1 MSGEWGLYSFL
12 GAGFSFAAYA
22 AAALLHEGGHALA
35 GYLAGAT
42 CLWIRVGGL
51 LWVPGGGI
59 FVKGWNLER
68 PGECALFCPDK
79 RSCYA
84 AALGGCIMNFGT
96 GIMAGMLWLI
106 QGYVFWNLHPL
117 FFLLVIAFS
126 VCSLGMALLNF
137 CPYMKGIGND
147 GGIAKKLRQEEGF
160 YEKLQRNQ
168 QRDMIRLEF
177 GILQEMF

>member
-1 MSGEWGLYSFL
+1 
-12 GAGFSFAAYA
+12 
-22 AAALLHEGGHALA
+22 
-35 GYLAGAT
+35 
-42 CLWIRVGGL
+42 
-51 LWVPGGGI
+51 
-59 FVKGWNLER
+59 
-68 PGECALFCPDK
+68 
-79 RSCYA
+79 
-84 AALGGCIMNFGT
+84 MNFGT
-96 GIMAGMLWLI
+96 GIMAGIPWLI

-137 CPYMKGIGND
+137 CPHMKGMGND
-147 GGIAKKLRQEEGF
+147 GGIAKKLRQQEGF